1 MVRPISQADGQIT
14 AIAHFRGMAVATRNI
29 RDFEDTGIDT
39 RSQIAQIAN
48 KNRVYWG
55 FGVQMHADPSR
66 NEPPGAGSAGSTA
79 GSTAEQ
85 RPAEKRASGSRPP
98 VNQSPKPNGISSY
111 GLDTGTGIGDH
122 TCMSLIEIFQRFPD
136 HAACIAHMET
146 VRWGANPACPHCGS
160 VSVAR
165 KADGNR
171 VGRWNCHDCK
181 SSFNV
186 LHGTIF
192 QKTKIPLQKW
202 FLAIGLLLNAKKSIS
217 SCQLARDL
225 EINQKSAWFLAMRV
239 RIEMA
244 KDANAE
250 LLQGIVEADECYVG
264 GKPRK
269 GNQHGDDD
277 SQPAK
282 RGRGTDKM
290 PVVGVVE
297 RGGRVVARPAA
308 KSEISS
314 AGLKRFILAH
324 VDPAGS
330 MLISDGL
337 AAYNRVGSVMRHA
350 VINHAERYVDG
361 AVHTNTI
368 EGFWS
373 GLKRAWYGSHHH
385 YSRKYAGLY
394 INEQCASYNDRSSDD
409 RFTPFLAGAV
419 A

>member
-1 MVRPISQADGQIT
+1 
-14 AIAHFRGMAVATRNI
+14 
-29 RDFEDTGIDT
+29 
-39 RSQIAQIAN
+39 
-48 KNRVYWG
+48 
-55 FGVQMHADPSR
+55 
-66 NEPPGAGSAGSTA
+66 
-79 GSTAEQ
+79 
-85 RPAEKRASGSRPP
+85 
-98 VNQSPKPNGISSY
+98 
-111 GLDTGTGIGDH
+111 
-122 TCMSLIEIFQRFPD
+122 MSLIEIFQRFPD
-136 HAACIAHMET
+136 HPACIAHLEA
-146 VRWGANPACPHCGS
+146 VRWGDTPACPHCGS

-165 KADGNR
+165 KADGDR

-225 EINQKSAWFLAMRV
+225 EMNQKSAWFLAIRV
-239 RIEMA
+239 RMEMA

-250 LLQGIVEADECYVG
+250 LLQGIVEADECCVG

-269 GNQHGDDD
+269 GNRRDRDRPGGQ
-277 SQPAK
+277 
-282 RGRGTDKM
+282 GRTDKM
-290 PVVGVVE
+290 PVIGVVE
-297 RGGRVVARPAA
+297 RGGRIVARPAA
-308 KSEISS
+308 KSEITG
-314 AGLKRFILAH
+314 AGLKRFILDH
-324 VDPAGS
+324 VGPAGS
-330 MLISDGL
+330 MLMSDAA
-337 AAYNRVGSVMRHA
+337 AAYNSVGAVMRHA

-361 AVHTNTI
+361 AIHTNTI

-373 GLKRAWYGSHHH
+373 GIKCAWYGSHHH

-394 INEQCASYNDRSSDD
+394 VIEQCTSYNERSVDD

>member
-1 MVRPISQADGQIT
+1 
-14 AIAHFRGMAVATRNI
+14 
-29 RDFEDTGIDT
+29 
-39 RSQIAQIAN
+39 
-48 KNRVYWG
+48 
-55 FGVQMHADPSR
+55 
-66 NEPPGAGSAGSTA
+66 
-79 GSTAEQ
+79 
-85 RPAEKRASGSRPP
+85 
-98 VNQSPKPNGISSY
+98 
-111 GLDTGTGIGDH
+111 
-122 TCMSLIEIFQRFPD
+122 MSLIEIFQRFPD
-136 HAACIAHMET
+136 HAACIAHLEII
-146 VRWGANPACPHCGS
+146 RWRDTPACPHCGS
-160 VSVAR
+160 VRVAR
-165 KADGNR
+165 KADDTR
-171 VGRWNCHDCK
+171 VGRWNCHDCHG
-181 SSFNV
+181 SFNV

-239 RIEMA
+239 RMEMA
-244 KDANAE
+244 KDSNTE

-269 GNQHGDDD
+269 ANRRENDRPGGQ
-277 SQPAK
+277 
-282 RGRGTDKM
+282 GRTDKM

-297 RGGRVVARPAA
+297 RGGRVVARPAT

-314 AGLKRFILAH
+314 AGLKRFILDH

-330 MLISDGL
+330 LLMHDAL
-337 AAYNRVGSVMRHA
+337 AAYNSIGAVMRHA
-350 VINHAERYVDG
+350 TINHSVSYADG
-361 AVHTNTI
+361 DTHTNTI

-373 GLKRAWYGSHHH
+373 GLKRAWFGSHHH

-394 INEQCASYNDRSSDD
+394 VVEQCASYNERSVDD